1 MQLLSCRVTLFCGE
15 LGKCESDFGGMIKAF
30 SAFAI
35 GVGIGALSGATLPAI
50 AGTVILEGGGATPQ
64 AYYEPHFAS
73 QGLDSSVFD
82 SDPAFADG
90 ERGAGRFSSLPADG
104 ETLTVIAGV
113 PELST
118 WTMMLVWLA
127 GLGLAVRHKA
137 NRNRSALD
145 IV

>member
-1 MQLLSCRVTLFCGE
+1 MFE
-15 LGKCESDFGGMIKAF
+15 F
-30 SAFAI
+30 
-35 GVGIGALSGATLPAI
+35 
-50 AGTVILEGGGATPQ
+50 
-64 AYYEPHFAS
+64 
-73 QGLDSSVFD
+73 
-82 SDPAFADG
+82 DPAFANG
-90 ERGAGRFSSLPADG
+90 ERGVGRFSSLPADG

-127 GLGLAVRHKA
+127 GLGLAVRHKT